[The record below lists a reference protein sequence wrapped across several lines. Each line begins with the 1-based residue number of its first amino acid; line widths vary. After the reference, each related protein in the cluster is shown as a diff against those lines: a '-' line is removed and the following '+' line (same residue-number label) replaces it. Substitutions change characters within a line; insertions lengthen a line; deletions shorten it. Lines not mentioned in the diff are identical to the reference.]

1 MATTAAGQ
9 GMAAGVAW
17 VAAVDLEAA
26 VPVAAALVA
35 VVLAATAVAVT
46 VDMAAAGDITERL
59 ESHGRRLFFS
69 APVSTN
75 FSPRRGR

>member
-1 MATTAAGQ
+1 MATTVVGQ
-9 GMAAGVAW
+9 SMAAGVAW

-26 VPVAAALVA
+26 ALVA
-35 VVLAATAVAVT
+35 VVLAATAVA

-59 ESHGRRLFFS
+59 ESPGRRPFFS

-75 FSPRRGR
+75 FSPRRVR